1 MLLAKETDEKIKQE
15 SLNKKQK
22 GKQLLN
28 EYSKRPSYTT
38 LWINEGVSFQLPF
51 ADYNSK
57 W

>member
-38 LWINEGVSFQLPF
+38 L
-51 ADYNSK
+51 
-57 W
+57 